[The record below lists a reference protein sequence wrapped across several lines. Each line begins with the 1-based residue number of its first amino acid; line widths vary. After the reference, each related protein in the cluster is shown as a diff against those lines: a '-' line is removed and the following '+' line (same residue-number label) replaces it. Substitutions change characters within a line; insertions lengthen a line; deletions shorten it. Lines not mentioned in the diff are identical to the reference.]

1 MEDKQIVDLYWQRNQ
16 LAIEATDRKYSPYC
30 TTIAQNILHDEQD
43 TKECINDTWLA
54 AWNSMPPKKP
64 DVLPPFLG
72 RITRNLS
79 FNKVRYR
86 RAQKR
91 QNDEFPLILE
101 ELAGIVSDV
110 ETTESAAD
118 EKALIGDINA
128 FLAVLS
134 PVKRAIFV
142 RRYFYC
148 DSIAAIAKAYRLREN
163 SVAVTLNRLRKSLA
177 DYLTERGHTL

>member
-16 LAIEATDRKYSPYC
+16 LAIEVTDRKFGPYC
-30 TTIAQNILHDEQD
+30 TAIAQNILHNEQD

-64 DVLPPFLG
+64 TVLSPFLG

-86 RAQKR
+86 RAEKR
-91 QNDEFPLILE
+91 QNDEFALILD
-101 ELAGIVSDV
+101 ELSGVVSDV

-118 EKALIGDINA
+118 ERALINDINL
-128 FLAVLS
+128 FLSSVS
-134 PVKRAIFV
+134 QNKRAIFV

-148 DSIAAIAKAYRLREN
+148 DSIAAISKAYHMSEN
-163 SVAVTLNRLRKSLA
+163 HVAVTLSRTRKKLA
-177 DYLTERGHTL
+177 DYLTERGYTL

>member
-16 LAIEATDRKYSPYC
+16 LAIEATDRKYGPYC
-30 TTIAQNILHDEQD
+30 TAIAQNILQNEQD

-64 DVLPPFLG
+64 EVLPPFLG

-79 FNKVRYR
+79 FNRVRYR

-91 QNDEFPLILE
+91 QNDEFSLILD
-101 ELAGIVSDV
+101 ELAGVVSDV

-128 FLAVLS
+128 FLSSLS
-134 PVKRAIFV
+134 HTKRSVFV

-148 DSIAAIAKAYRLREN
+148 DSIAAIAKAYRLSEN
-163 SVAVTLNRLRKSLA
+163 GVAVTLSRVRRKLA
-177 DYLTERGHTL
+177 DYLTERGYTL